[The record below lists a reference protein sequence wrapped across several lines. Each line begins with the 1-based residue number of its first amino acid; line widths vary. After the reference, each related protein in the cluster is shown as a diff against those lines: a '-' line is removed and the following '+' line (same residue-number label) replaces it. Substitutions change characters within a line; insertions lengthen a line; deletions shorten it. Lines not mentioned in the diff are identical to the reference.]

1 MEIKTNIFY
10 RVCHIETLQG
20 LWYDYKGNFTGF
32 IHDRLKFC
40 KNNELKMDFDDEI
53 VGWLSATDSLET
65 LFHWFTVED
74 IKQLQKHGWFIH
86 VFVAEDIKFYER
98 FQHQI
103 IKQDTSRLLKV
114 LNIEEHLRDEKIKTL
129 GYNEWLAKYAEAN
142 HKLNGWL
149 ERDIYL
155 DELELPKS
163 IKLSLIQKWLR
174 ESYKRRIYPTYSANG
189 TWGIEIRIPKKR

>member
-1 MEIKTNIFY
+1 
-10 RVCHIETLQG
+10 
-20 LWYDYKGNFTGF
+20 
-32 IHDRLKFC
+32 
-40 KNNELKMDFDDEI
+40 MDFDDEI

-103 IKQDTSRLLKV
+103 IKQDTPRLLKV